1 MDLLTSR
8 VLGSITKNVGSK
20 RACSVADF
28 DLIIYVCSKEIGATA
43 AKDQKRWKG
52 VNRCFKAYDINVIV
66 EAGDMSPV
74 CKITFYIILIY
85 LI

>member
-1 MDLLTSR
+1 
-8 VLGSITKNVGSK
+8 VLGSTAKNVGSK
-20 RACSVADF
+20 RVCSVADF

-43 AKDQKRWKG
+43 AKDKKRWKG

-66 EAGDMSPV
+66 EAGDMSLV

-85 LI
+85 LIKKNSIC

>member
-1 MDLLTSR
+1 M
-8 VLGSITKNVGSK
+8 LGSTAKNVESK
-20 RACSVADF
+20 RVCSAADF

-43 AKDQKRWKG
+43 ANDQKRWKG
-52 VNRCFKAYDINVIV
+52 VNRCFKACDINVIV

>member
-1 MDLLTSR
+1 M
-8 VLGSITKNVGSK
+8 LGSTAKNVGSK
-20 RACSVADF
+20 RVCSVADF

-43 AKDQKRWKG
+43 AKDQKRWKD
-52 VNRCFKAYDINVIV
+52 VNRCFKACDINVIV